1 MISSTWGLLALLG
14 GGSSLAIVLAHKTKF
29 GAKLGYVL
37 CAQLLGIVLVNLN
50 IVPASSSI
58 SAVITGYFVPF
69 AVVLLLFFSDIRQIL
84 KVGPKQAINAGLDI
98 DLDSGLQMEANLFG
112 LAFATQDKHEGMTA
126 FLEKRKEK
134 HFSGQ

>member
-1 MISSTWGLLALLG
+1 MAY
-14 GGSSLAIVLAHKTKF
+14 A
-29 GAKLGYVL
+29 
-37 CAQLLGIVLVNLN
+37 
-50 IVPASSSI
+50 
-58 SAVITGYFVPF
+58 
-69 AVVLLLFFSDIRQIL
+69 
-84 KVGPKQAINAGLDI
+84 KQAINAGLDT